1 MSSTWRERLQHALAY
16 RLAVWYAVLFLVSVG
31 ALAGLTYLLLDASL
45 QQRDHE
51 IIQST
56 TQRYATAYER
66 GGLGAVEA
74 AIQSEQATGRYE
86 PLLVRV
92 LGRRR
97 DVVFLSMP
105 ERLDRLRSRR
115 RSRPRAPRRAV
126 VGHRAR
132 PGWRHPRDRLGA
144 ARRRHALPGRQEHG
158 EPARAARAVPP
169 RAPARSALRGA
180 HRRGRRRT
188 PHLLRPAADS
198 RSDTRRTGNV
208 ADRTTARARAGPP
221 HQRCP
226 RRAQRALQRDAQ
238 PDRETRRRYARSARQ
253 RVTRSAHADGAASR
267 DGGSGAA
274 IAAGCRD
281 VPRGARP
288 TASRNRIASS
298 RC

>member
-1 MSSTWRERLQHALAY
+1 MSSTWRERLRHALAY

-56 TQRYATAYER
+56 SLRYATAYQR

-105 ERLDRLRSRR
+105 NDWTGFNLAALSTPELLGAQSWVT
-115 RSRPRAPRRAV
+115 RA
-126 VGHRAR
+126 G
-132 PGWRHPRDRLGA
+132 PGWRHPRDRIGA

-158 EPARAARAVPP
+158 EPARATRAVPTG
-169 RAPARSALRGA
+169 AP
-180 HRRGRRRT
+180 T
-188 PHLLRPAADS
+188 
-198 RSDTRRTGNV
+198 
-208 ADRTTARARAGPP
+208 
-221 HQRCP
+221 
-226 RRAQRALQRDAQ
+226 
-238 PDRETRRRYARSARQ
+238 
-253 RVTRSAHADGAASR
+253 
-267 DGGSGAA
+267 
-274 IAAGCRD
+274 
-281 VPRGARP
+281 
-288 TASRNRIASS
+288 
-298 RC
+298 